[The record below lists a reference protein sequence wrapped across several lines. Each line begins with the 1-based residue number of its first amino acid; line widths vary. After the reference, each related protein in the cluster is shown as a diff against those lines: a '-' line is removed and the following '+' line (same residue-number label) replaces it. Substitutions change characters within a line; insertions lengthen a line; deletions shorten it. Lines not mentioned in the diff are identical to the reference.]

1 MRAILIVDVQERCFK
16 RYDAALL
23 HRINSRITETQADGQ
38 EIVYIKN
45 TKRLRGG
52 AFTDEFAPGLM
63 VVTDN
68 VFCKEQADAFS
79 SGALE
84 AYLHSKGVS
93 EVELMGVD
101 GNSCISASAKG
112 AMRRGVAVVI
122 DPSCVGAANALRFEG
137 TKEMLSSMGV
147 VLKQG

>member
-1 MRAILIVDVQERCFK
+1 MKAVLVLDVQERCFS

-23 HRINSRITETQADGQ
+23 RRINSRILEAQADGQ
-38 EIVYIKN
+38 EIIYIKN
-45 TKRLRGG
+45 TRRLRGG
-52 AFTDEFAPGLM
+52 AFTDEFAPGLL
-63 VVTDN
+63 VVTGN

-79 SGALE
+79 SGALT

-112 AMRRGVAVVI
+112 AMGKGFAVVI
-122 DPSCVGAANALRFEG
+122 DPGCVGAANALRFDG

>member
-1 MRAILIVDVQERCFK
+1 MKAVLVVDVQERCFS

-23 HRINSRITETQADGQ
+23 RRINSRILEAQADGQ
-38 EIVYIKN
+38 EIIYIKN
-45 TKRLRGG
+45 TRRLRGG
-52 AFTDEFAPGLM
+52 AFTDEFAPGLL
-63 VVTDN
+63 VVTGN

-79 SGALE
+79 S
-84 AYLHSKGVS
+84 VS

-112 AMRRGVAVVI
+112 AMGKGFAVVI
-122 DPSCVGAANALRFEG
+122 DPGCVGAANALRFDG